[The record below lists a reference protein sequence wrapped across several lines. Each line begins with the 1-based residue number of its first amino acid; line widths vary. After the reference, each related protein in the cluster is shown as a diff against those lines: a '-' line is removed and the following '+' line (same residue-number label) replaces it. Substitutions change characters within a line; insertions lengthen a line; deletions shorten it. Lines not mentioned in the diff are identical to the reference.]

1 MKNVNSVQVK
11 GELRK
16 KVHIG
21 KWDLVIQKATR
32 SLQELIRTASARRR
46 NIIIDQVGYIFE
58 PRIYPPHSQ
67 VVHQSFFAE
76 LNLSFIVW
84 FIGTLNHLVCA
95 FKHGGIASSQR
106 LTQARWYRFKSTLT
120 QARQCSLK

>member
-1 MKNVNSVQVK
+1 MKNVNSVKVK

-32 SLQELIRTASARRR
+32 SLQELIRTASSRRR

-58 PRIYPPHSQ
+58 SRIYPPHSQ
-67 VVHQSFFAE
+67 VVLFYCGIEFF
-76 LNLSFIVW
+76 
-84 FIGTLNHLVCA
+84 
-95 FKHGGIASSQR
+95 
-106 LTQARWYRFKSTLT
+106 YY
-120 QARQCSLK
+120 

>member
-1 MKNVNSVQVK
+1 MKNVNSVKVK

-46 NIIIDQVGYIFE
+46 NIIIDQVGHIFE
-58 PRIYPPHSQ
+58 PRI
-67 VVHQSFFAE
+67 
-76 LNLSFIVW
+76 
-84 FIGTLNHLVCA
+84 
-95 FKHGGIASSQR
+95 
-106 LTQARWYRFKSTLT
+106 
-120 QARQCSLK
+120 